1 MQAALVKLLVH
12 FFALLPLRFSHA
24 IGTLLGYLGQIIPN
38 SLQQPARA
46 NIDLCFPEMTAKQRI
61 QIYRQCFVEL
71 GRAAT
76 EAGAL
81 LLWDLERLLRL
92 VKQVSGKELV
102 DKALAKGKGVILVT
116 PHLGAWE
123 MAGLYASLNYPMTTL
138 YRPLRMAQLNQI
150 LKQSR
155 ERFGATLVPTDAGGV
170 RAMYKALKNNQL
182 VGILPDQN
190 PPKEFGVFA
199 PFFGINANT
208 MTLLPKLAIK
218 TEATIIYCFAERMAK
233 GAGYHIQY
241 FPASGSLKDLTLTE
255 AAALINKDVE
265 TCIRQSPGQY
275 FWPYKR
281 FKFRPEGEAPIY

>member
-24 IGTLLGYLGQIIPN
+24 IGTLLGYLGLIIPN
-38 SLQQPARA
+38 SLQQPART
-46 NIDLCFPEMTAKQRI
+46 NIDLCFPELTAQQRL

-81 LLWDLERLLRL
+81 LLWNRERLLRL
-92 VKQVSGKELV
+92 VKQVSGKELMEN
-102 DKALAKGKGVILVT
+102 ALAKGKGVILVS

-123 MAGLYASLNYPMTTL
+123 MVGLYASLNYPITSL
-138 YRPLRMAQLNQI
+138 YRPPRMEEVNLV
-150 LKQSR
+150 LKQAR

-170 RAMYKALKNNQL
+170 RALYKALKNNQL
-182 VGILPDQN
+182 LGILPDQS
-190 PPKEFGVFA
+190 PPEEFGVFA
-199 PFFGINANT
+199 PFFGVNAIT
-208 MTLLPKLAIK
+208 MTLLPKLATK
-218 TEATIIYCFAERMAK
+218 TEATIIYCFAERLAK
-233 GAGYHIQY
+233 GAGYHIHY
-241 FPASGSLKDLTLTE
+241 FPASGSLKDKTLPE

-265 TCIRQSPGQY
+265 NCIRQSPGQY

-281 FKFRPEGEAPIY
+281 FKLRPEGEAPIY

>member
-1 MQAALVKLLVH
+1 MQAALIKFLIHL
-12 FFALLPLRFSHA
+12 FALLPLRFSHA

-38 SLQQPARA
+38 SLQQPAKT
-46 NIDLCFPEMTAKQRI
+46 NIDLCFPELSAQQRS
-61 QIYRQCFVEL
+61 QIYRQCFIEL

-81 LLWDLERLLRL
+81 MLWNRERMLKL

-102 DKALAKGKGVILVT
+102 ENALAKGKGVIIVT

-123 MAGLYASLNYPMTTL
+123 MVGLYNSLNYPMTSL
-138 YRPLRMAQLNQI
+138 YRPPRMEQLNLI
-150 LKQSR
+150 LKQAR

-170 RAMYKALKNNQL
+170 RALYRALKNNQL
-182 VGILPDQN
+182 LGILPDQN

-218 TEATIIYCFAERMAK
+218 TGATIVYCFAERLAK
-233 GAGYHIQY
+233 GTGYHIHY
-241 FPASGSLKDLTLTE
+241 FPVSASLKDLALPE
-255 AAALINKDVE
+255 ATALINKDVE

-281 FKFRPEGEAPIY
+281 FKIRPEGEAPIY

>member
-38 SLQQPARA
+38 SLQQPART
-46 NIDLCFPEMTAKQRI
+46 NIDICLPELTAQQRS

-81 LLWDLERLLRL
+81 LFWNRERMLKL
-92 VKQVSGKELV
+92 VKHVSGKELV
-102 DKALAKGKGVILVT
+102 DKAFEKGKGVILVT

-123 MAGLYASLNYPMTTL
+123 MAGLYASLNYPMTPL
-138 YRPLRMAQLNQI
+138 YRPPRMEQLDLV
-150 LKQSR
+150 LKQAR

-170 RAMYKALKNNQL
+170 RALYKALKKNEL
-182 VGILPDQN
+182 LGILPDQS
-190 PPKEFGVFA
+190 PPEEFGVFA
-199 PFFGINANT
+199 PFFGVNAIT
-208 MTLLPKLAIK
+208 MTLLPKLATK
-218 TEATIIYCFAERMAK
+218 TDATIIYCFAERLAK
-233 GAGYHIQY
+233 GAGYHIHY
-241 FPASGSLKDLTLTE
+241 FPASGTLKDLALPE

-265 TCIRQSPGQY
+265 TCIRRSPGQY

-281 FKFRPEGEAPIY
+281 FKLRPEGEAPIY

>member
-12 FFALLPLRFSHA
+12 FFALLPLRLSHA
-24 IGTLLGYLGQIIPN
+24 IGTVLGYLGQIIPN
-38 SLQQPARA
+38 SLQQPART
-46 NIDLCFPEMTAKQRI
+46 NIDVCLPELTAQQRS
-61 QIYRQCFVEL
+61 QVYRQCFIEL
-71 GRAAT
+71 GRATT

-81 LLWDLERLLRL
+81 LLWDRERLLRL

-138 YRPLRMAQLNQI
+138 YRPLRMTQLNQI

-155 ERFGATLVPTDAGGV
+155 ERFGANLVPTDAGGV
-170 RAMYKALKNNQL
+170 RALYKALRNNQG

-199 PFFGINANT
+199 PFFGIDTNT
-208 MTLLPKLAIK
+208 MTLLPKLATK
-218 TEATIIYCFAERMAK
+218 TEATIVYTFAERLPK
-233 GAGYHIQY
+233 GRGYHIHF
-241 FPASGSLKDLTLTE
+241 FPASGSLKDLNLVE

-265 TCIRQSPGQY
+265 TCIRYSPGQY
-275 FWPYKR
+275 YWPYKR
-281 FKFRPEGEAPIY
+281 FKIRPEGEASIY